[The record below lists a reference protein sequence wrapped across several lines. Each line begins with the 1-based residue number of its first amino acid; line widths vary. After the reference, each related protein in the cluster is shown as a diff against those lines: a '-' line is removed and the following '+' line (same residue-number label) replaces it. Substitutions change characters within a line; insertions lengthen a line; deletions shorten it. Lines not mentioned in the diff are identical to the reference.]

1 MSKHSK
7 HVLIL
12 VGFVVAIGVGLLIRS
27 AIENAQYEKAKVY
40 NTAIQADTTEVFN
53 YAVDSR
59 QGNVLASGV
68 FTTKKPVSIEQ
79 VSGKY
84 IRIVQTKE
92 RYTQHTETYQCG
104 TEESPRTC
112 TRNYYTWDYNGQKE
126 YNTVTV
132 TFHDRDYPAELFS
145 IETTH
150 RLDCDSI
157 VNNCQYGYEYEDSSF
172 WTSEGDLRW
181 SYSVV
186 NESVFGTILTNTKD
200 GILTPIK
207 GYKIDV
213 TYSDIPTILERMNSQ
228 KLTPEVALENLDRK
242 TATAYISSLKL
253 KGYLEP
259 TGRFGSYKIVVDN

>member
-228 KLTPEVALENLDRK
+228 KGATIFIIIWTIITLIICGFAIKANYEN
-242 TATAYISSLKL
+242 
-253 KGYLEP
+253 
-259 TGRFGSYKIVVDN
+259 